1 MKHLK
6 RGERNM
12 FKSDGVKDSE
22 RFFEMWAKELEKE
35 LSGFWNEFR
44 EE

>member
-12 FKSDGVKDSE
+12 FKSDGAKNSDKI
-22 RFFEMWAKELEKE
+22 FEMWTKELGKE
-35 LSGFWNEFR
+35 LSGFWNEFQER
-44 EE
+44 